1 MTSTKDRILEALPAT
16 MRQLESRL
24 ELPFNT
30 VRVSLQRLESESK
43 AHRAESVPGSNRK
56 SYMWRPGPAPDPKQ
70 APAKIDVGAGFRGDP
85 LLNALFGGKQ
95 SE

>member
-24 ELPFNT
+24 DLPFNT
-30 VRVSLQRLESESK
+30 VRVSLQRLDTAGK

-56 SYMWRPGPAPDPKQ
+56 SYMWRSGPAPDPKQ
-70 APAKIDVGAGFRGDP
+70 APVNVDVGAGFRGDP
-85 LLNALFGGKQ
+85 LLNALFGGKP